1 MQSKILI
8 VDDEPDIVA
17 LLQDYFE
24 INDYQVMT
32 AENGAEAMNKAE
44 KQPDLIILDI
54 NMPDMDGLEVCQ
66 KIRNFV
72 PCPILFLTAKVAE
85 SDKIN
90 GFQVGG
96 DDYIEKP
103 FSIDELGAR
112 VEAHLRRE
120 NRNQVKTKTK
130 FDKDLAIDYME
141 RGVYYCDEAISF
153 AKKEFDII
161 ELLSMNRGQVF
172 DKERIYE
179 RIWGWESEGDS
190 SVVVEHIRRIRGKF
204 TTAGSR
210 QYIETVWGVG
220 YKWVK

>member
-44 KQPDLIILDI
+44 RQPDLIILDI
-54 NMPDMDGLEVCQ
+54 NMPDIDGLEVCQ

-120 NRNQVKTKTK
+120 NRNLVKTKNE
-130 FDKDLAIDYME
+130 I
-141 RGVYYCDEAISF
+141 
-153 AKKEFDII
+153 
-161 ELLSMNRGQVF
+161 
-172 DKERIYE
+172 
-179 RIWGWESEGDS
+179 
-190 SVVVEHIRRIRGKF
+190 
-204 TTAGSR
+204 
-210 QYIETVWGVG
+210 
-220 YKWVK
+220 

>member
-8 VDDEPDIVA
+8 VDDEPDIVG

-24 INDYQVMT
+24 INDYQVIT
-32 AENGAEAMNKAE
+32 AENGTEAMRKVE

-54 NMPDMDGLEVCQ
+54 NMPDMNGLEVCQ
-66 KIRNFV
+66 KIRGFV
-72 PCPILFLTAKVAE
+72 PCPILFLTAKVEE
-85 SDKIN
+85 SDKII
-90 GFQVGG
+90 GFQAGG

-130 FDKDLAIDYME
+130 FDKNLVIDYLE
-141 RGVYYCDEAISF
+141 RGVYYCDEPVCF
-153 AKKEFDII
+153 AKKEFEIV
-161 ELLSMNRGQVF
+161 ELLSMNRGQIF

-179 RIWGWESEGDS
+179 RLWGWESDGDS

-204 TTAGSR
+204 TAAGSP

>member
-44 KQPDLIILDI
+44 RQPDLIILDI
-54 NMPDMDGLEVCQ
+54 NMPDIDGLEVCQ

-120 NRNQVKTKTK
+120 NRNLVKTKTK
-130 FDKDLAIDYME
+130 FDKDLVIDYME
-141 RGVYYCDEAISF
+141 RGVYYCDESIFF

-204 TTAGSR
+204 TAAGSR

>member
-8 VDDEPDIVA
+8 VDDEPDIVG

-32 AENGAEAMNKAE
+32 AENGVEAMNKVE

-54 NMPDMDGLEVCQ
+54 NMPDMNGLEVCQ
-66 KIRNFV
+66 KIRGFV
-72 PCPILFLTAKVAE
+72 ACPILFLTAKVEE

-90 GFQVGG
+90 GFQAGG

-130 FDKDLAIDYME
+130 FDKNLVIDYLE
-141 RGVYYCDEAISF
+141 RGVYYCDEPVSL
-153 AKKEFDII
+153 AKKEFDIV

-179 RIWGWESEGDS
+179 RIWGWESDGDS
-190 SVVVEHIRRIRGKF
+190 SVVVEHIRRIRGKL
-204 TTAGSR
+204 TAVGSP
-210 QYIETVWGVG
+210 QYIDTVWGVG